1 MQGFAFLMLLRAW
14 GWLLPRV
21 GVLRAVTT
29 GGWEG
34 LISLG
39 QKAREEELCLHTD
52 QKGKGISE
60 KLSSAQLDFRMI
72 LK

>member
-1 MQGFAFLMLLRAW
+1 M
-14 GWLLPRV
+14 